1 MKNYLKN
8 RMMDRL
14 TYCEDWKNSVELYL
28 EGKKISD
35 ETNQEFYKYKPI
47 LKIILDLYYLPYN
60 MFKLYRYFKIIHE
73 YKKNET
79 EIKILSKK
87 LAEYENNY
95 D

>member
-1 MKNYLKN
+1 
-8 RMMDRL
+8 
-14 TYCEDWKNSVELYL
+14 
-28 EGKKISD
+28 
-35 ETNQEFYKYKPI
+35 
-47 LKIILDLYYLPYN
+47 